1 MSTARQIAQ
10 GNKNLLDLAA
20 YVERRQRAHPRY
32 GYRQYSFTHYCG
44 SPGCLLGHEMHRG
57 NISKDAWIA
66 DPVVLK
72 RYAIDSRQAEIL
84 FGLVGCDDAQ
94 HDWRKAVQFVRD
106 FVAKR
111 TPQR

>member
-1 MSTARQIAQ
+1 MFTARQIAK

-20 YVERRQRAHPRY
+20 YVERRQRAHPRH
-32 GYRQYSFTHYCG
+32 GYRQYSFTHACG

-57 NISKDAWIA
+57 NIPKDAWIT
-66 DPVVLK
+66 DPEVLK
-72 RYAIDSRQAEIL
+72 RYAIDIMQADMM
-84 FGLVGCDDAQ
+84 FGFGGCDHAL